1 MLKSNSLE
9 DAVAVPLIQLE
20 NSESPPKHSY
30 AHTNMPTTLDPF
42 SPMRNYTQDSLCLT
56 SADIQLFENQ
66 STIVNVT
73 KSSPTPN
80 RKKELSKSE
89 PSLVK
94 FKEKDNKRQKKKV
107 IVLYNSTMDWSLSD
121 SN

>member
-1 MLKSNSLE
+1 M
-9 DAVAVPLIQLE
+9 
-20 NSESPPKHSY
+20 
-30 AHTNMPTTLDPF
+30 
-42 SPMRNYTQDSLCLT
+42 
-56 SADIQLFENQ
+56 
-66 STIVNVT
+66 NVT

-107 IVLYNSTMDWSLSD
+107 IVLYNSTMDGSLSD